1 MGHGLGR
8 RDRIATARRHGAGAP
23 GRLRLVLAAR
33 QAVRRRDAAARAA
46 DGRHVLTASKDG
58 TARMHDCAVCASLDE
73 LRRMV
78 PDHISAGRRLT
89 AAERRTYLHA
99 D

>member
-1 MGHGLGR
+1 
-8 RDRIATARRHGAGAP
+8 
-23 GRLRLVLAAR
+23 
-33 QAVRRRDAAARAA
+33 
-46 DGRHVLTASKDG
+46 
-58 TARMHDCAVCASLDE
+58 MHDCAVCASLDE